1 MYQDVV
7 IGKRIEDWTLE
18 ELARG
23 RPYVDGKPMLGP
35 TPKWM
40 SPQVQMEVKR
50 RLLDEIYGM
59 LGEHLHLSVK
69 VMADLLKSEELDD
82 KGRPIVDPKTKFAAA
97 SFIIEHFTGKPKAL
111 VDIKVETAP
120 QNAIAAAIVL
130 DDGQPQDNMVVDG
143 EIVEDEEEEEE
154 VEDDDFR

>member
-23 RPYVDGKPMLGP
+23 RPYVDGKPMKGT

-40 SPQVQMEVKR
+40 TPQVQMEVKR

-69 VMADLLKSEELDD
+69 VMADLLNSNEVDD

-97 SFIIEHFTGKPKAL
+97 AFIIEHFTGKPKAL
-111 VDIKVETAP
+111 VDVKIETAP
-120 QNAIAAAIVL
+120 QSAIAAAIVL
-130 DDGQPQDNMVVDG
+130 DDGKPQDNMVVEG
-143 EIVEDEEEEEE
+143 EIVDEDELEEEG
-154 VEDDDFR
+154 EDDDFR